1 MSYPFENAAA
11 MFRDLIKPLSA
22 LAHTDDRPF
31 DADFASRLPTG
42 KAYAFDEIKKYVC
55 AYRSAKARLPLR
67 SADALL
73 IDAGDGEPSY
83 YLVDFKNQK
92 VDNIQSLKDAD
103 RNELM
108 QKAFDSLTILS
119 MTFGCHVSMRA
130 IQKRST
136 FIVVYPQQ
144 DYSAR
149 FLETLN
155 QCADGQP
162 LWNLD
167 KLTANGFYADVKT
180 IHDGEFSSLFLPYM
194 S

>member
-1 MSYPFENAAA
+1 MPYPFENAVAK
-11 MFRDLIKPLSA
+11 FQDLIKPLST
-22 LAHTDDRPF
+22 LAHTDDRLF
-31 DADFASRLPTG
+31 DADFVSRLPAG
-42 KAYAFDEIKKYVC
+42 KAYAFDDIKKYVC
-55 AYRSAKARLPLR
+55 AYRSAKAKLPLR

-73 IDAGDGEPSY
+73 IDASDEEPWY

-92 VDNIQSLKDAD
+92 VNNIQSLEDAD

-119 MTFGCHVSMRA
+119 MTFGCHVPMRT

-144 DYSAR
+144 DYSSR

-180 IHDGEFSSLFLPYM
+180 VHDGVFSSLSLPYM
-194 S
+194 G